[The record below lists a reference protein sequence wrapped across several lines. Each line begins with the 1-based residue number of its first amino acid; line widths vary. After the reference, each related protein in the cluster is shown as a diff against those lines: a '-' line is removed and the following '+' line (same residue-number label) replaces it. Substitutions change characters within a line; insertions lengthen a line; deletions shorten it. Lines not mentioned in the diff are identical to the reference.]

1 MKCEQAPGYSP
12 HCNEKDQFDCGID
25 HSCIW
30 KESEKNRVTKTM
42 GLCTT
47 NRDPKNNVCCMDPV
61 SDTCHD
67 ISRGKCPD
75 LWVVSRLCCPDSKYD
90 NILSTPDDGVYTCC
104 NTPCTSIQESYT
116 AGQIQCRIDAAH
128 ENKPHCMDG
137 SARFG
142 HGFGGG
148 FGGFGGPGGF
158 GPGRGVG
165 GGMPGFSGNALQ
177 SLLGFG
183 GSEAGMGNVVQG
195 FGNQGLPG
203 AMGMAALSD
212 VGNAQSS
219 DNHVDEIT
227 VDDLMV
233 ALIEALDSD
242 KDVFDYEKEV
252 TSDPWFRKQGFGG
265 MRSSFAFID
274 PWMFLD
280 QIYGSPFGMSQ
291 AQTTYGKMYGIP
303 QNKFTA
309 PQFGGMGGI
318 TGRGPNGGLGPG
330 YGQTTYGPPS
340 PYGQPPS
347 PYGQP
352 PSPYGQ
358 PPSPYGPPP
367 SPYGPP
373 PSPYGPPPTY
383 GQPPSTYEPY
393 GQQTPT
399 YGQHPSPYGE
409 YAPTQD
415 ASGSSDSNSQTAEQ
429 YPPLPVYEG
438 EKKMKSSNGA

>member
-1 MKCEQAPGYSP
+1 
-12 HCNEKDQFDCGID
+12 
-25 HSCIW
+25 
-30 KESEKNRVTKTM
+30 
-42 GLCTT
+42 
-47 NRDPKNNVCCMDPV
+47 MD
-61 SDTCHD
+61 
-67 ISRGKCPD
+67 
-75 LWVVSRLCCPDSKYD
+75 
-90 NILSTPDDGVYTCC
+90 
-104 NTPCTSIQESYT
+104 
-116 AGQIQCRIDAAH
+116 A
-128 ENKPHCMDG
+128 

-142 HGFGGG
+142 HGFGGPAG
-148 FGGFGGPGGF
+148 FG

-165 GGMPGFSGNALQ
+165 GGMPGISGNALQ

-183 GSEAGMGNVVQG
+183 GSQAGMGNVLQG

-347 PYGQP
+347 PYGPP

-358 PPSPYGPPP
+358 PPSPYGPPHSPYGPPP

-373 PSPYGPPPTY
+373 PSPYGQPPSPYGQPPSPYGQPPPPPSPYGQPPPPPSPYGQPPTY

-438 EKKMKSSNGA
+438 EKK